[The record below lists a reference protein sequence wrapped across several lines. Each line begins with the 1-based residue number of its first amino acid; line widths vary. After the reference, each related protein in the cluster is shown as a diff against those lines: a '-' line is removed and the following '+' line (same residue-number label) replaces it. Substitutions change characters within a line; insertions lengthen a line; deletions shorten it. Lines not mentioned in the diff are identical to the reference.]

1 MSRAGC
7 GALLGALV
15 CLTLTRLAAAPV
27 QTLGEDAAFS
37 AASAELLLAAFGA
50 PWCQSLSRALAQALL
65 CVWVCLSV
73 CLSHC
78 HGRRAGSYCRA
89 LSPHLADAERRLAAA
104 NTTVLIA
111 EVDCE
116 RVPGVHPLSLSL
128 SLSLSDLAVAG
139 GDYAATC
146 ATH

>member
-50 PWCQSLSRALAQALL
+50 PWCQSLSRALARL
-65 CVWVCLSV
+65 CCVCGCVCLSV
-73 CLSHC
+73 CL
-78 HGRRAGSYCRA
+78 
-89 LSPHLADAERRLAAA
+89 
-104 NTTVLIA
+104 TVTL
-111 EVDCE
+111 
-116 RVPGVHPLSLSL
+116 G
-128 SLSLSDLAVAG
+128 
-139 GDYAATC
+139 
-146 ATH
+146 

>member
-65 CVWVCLSV
+65 CVGVCLSV
-73 CLSHC
+73 CLS
-78 HGRRAGSYCRA
+78 
-89 LSPHLADAERRLAAA
+89 
-104 NTTVLIA
+104 V
-111 EVDCE
+111 
-116 RVPGVHPLSLSL
+116 SLSRSAGRL
-128 SLSLSDLAVAG
+128 LLPRVVAAPCRCGAPIGCGQHHRTHRG
-139 GDYAATC
+139 G
-146 ATH
+146 